1 MEEEYAQLKRD
12 HTLLK
17 DKCDSMAAIIEQ
29 HNTARRQFE
38 DAYANSYSIEK
49 QLHSL
54 QAEVSELKFKNREL
68 VRFYL
73 RRHDL
78 LI

>member
-1 MEEEYAQLKRD
+1 MISDKELIEEEYAQLKRD

-17 DKCDSMAAIIEQ
+17 DKCDSMGAIIEQ

-38 DAYANSYSIEK
+38 DAYTSSYSIEK

-54 QAEVSELKFKNREL
+54 QAEVNELKFKNREL
-68 VRFYL
+68 VR
-73 RRHDL
+73 
-78 LI
+78 I

>member
-38 DAYANSYSIEK
+38 DAYTNS
-49 QLHSL
+49 
-54 QAEVSELKFKNREL
+54 
-68 VRFYL
+68 
-73 RRHDL
+73 
-78 LI
+78 